1 MTSDAGLASQET
13 DYVRHIQAVLD
24 ELQQMQQ
31 TPRLVTSPEELEA
44 LEREI
49 RQRTDRLGSL
59 LVGSHLQQALDSA
72 ALQAEQ
78 EQLVRQWPKPL
89 KNDGKVKVMIR
100 TAQGLAVP
108 VRVTYYRRKG
118 QRRAGKRS
126 AGVYAGL
133 VLLGIYDRCTPALAS
148 EVSLLAAMLG
158 SLDEAQ
164 DVLAARG
171 VELDMKTV
179 RLIAYRYAARAR
191 LEQQIDT
198 AAFEDTVAG
207 RRVVISS
214 DGGRLRLRE
223 TKRGPKTKKGRQR
236 YTGAWREPKV
246 LIVYVVDA
254 EGKREASFAPVIDAT
269 LQGPDAVFALLR
281 TYLQRLAIT
290 QADQVLFIAD
300 GAPWIWKRVPL
311 LVRALGLTA
320 ERVHE
325 LLDFYHAV
333 QRLGQVAALRKD
345 WSAKA
350 RTRWRTRQRHLLL
363 QGEVE
368 QVIAAVRVICR
379 GRNSKAIRT
388 HRNYF
393 IKNQSRMVYAKLMAM
408 KLPIGSGAIE
418 STVRRVVNLRLKGP
432 SMFWGRASAEAI
444 LLLRSYYKAGRWNL
458 LKHMATSHRA
468 LLES

>member
-1 MTSDAGLASQET
+1 MDMRGDWGLASQDT
-13 DYVRHIQAVLD
+13 DYVRHRQAVLD

-118 QRRAGKRS
+118 QRRAGKPS

-158 SLDEAQ
+158 SMAEAQ

-171 VELDMKTV
+171 VELDIKTV

-191 LEQQIDT
+191 LEQQIERT
-198 AAFEDTVAG
+198 AFEDTVAG

-214 DGGRLRLRE
+214 DGGRLRLGGH
-223 TKRGPKTKKGRQR
+223 KRGPKTQKGR
-236 YTGAWREPKV
+236 
-246 LIVYVVDA
+246 
-254 EGKREASFAPVIDAT
+254 
-269 LQGPDAVFALLR
+269 
-281 TYLQRLAIT
+281 
-290 QADQVLFIAD
+290 
-300 GAPWIWKRVPL
+300 
-311 LVRALGLTA
+311 
-320 ERVHE
+320 
-325 LLDFYHAV
+325 
-333 QRLGQVAALRKD
+333 
-345 WSAKA
+345 
-350 RTRWRTRQRHLLL
+350 
-363 QGEVE
+363 
-368 QVIAAVRVICR
+368 
-379 GRNSKAIRT
+379 
-388 HRNYF
+388 
-393 IKNQSRMVYAKLMAM
+393 
-408 KLPIGSGAIE
+408 
-418 STVRRVVNLRLKGP
+418 
-432 SMFWGRASAEAI
+432 
-444 LLLRSYYKAGRWNL
+444 
-458 LKHMATSHRA
+458 
-468 LLES
+468 